1 MSTIKLPPLPPMP
14 TERYV
19 GLKQFTNW
27 DMQDYAT
34 AYAEEAVRQA
44 LAAQVPPILSTVL
57 EQMWEWAT
65 GEGPAPRWQDIDDA
79 RRAFQQAQNSPE
91 NNHGEST

>member
-1 MSTIKLPPLPPMP
+1 MSKSDLPVLPEHDDEINGQRLYDAASML
-14 TERYV
+14 R
-19 GLKQFTNW
+19 
-27 DMQDYAT
+27 
-34 AYAEEAVRQA
+34 YAEEAVRQA